1 MLFLKFIGPFLRINI
16 LNNDNIK
23 SQLFHL
29 SKESLKHIVLYSG
42 CGIICKN
49 SDLRNKA
56 LPTDDDTTNSVI
68 SPLLCVYR
76 KADGKLLQEKDKL
89 IWNHRKFK
97 KEINICS
104 NGYMTLGLLYLS
116 EYYRNF
122 SGIDKDKFN
131 LAKYYVD
138 LASEQLEFYAI
149 NCRSADGLFIDKYD
163 SSDPLEKDYNL
174 TDKDIKFKFSTQA
187 LLMAA
192 YYKCYTLSDKKRDDF
207 KDFSLDILNLFSKLK
222 REIRNTS
229 QDELVKICLAF
240 NIFYEAS
247 QLDEAREILVE
258 FTDLMLENIKHM
270 PPSVIRDNVDMSCL
284 SYIAAHLAFKN
295 TGVEKFTDDAQYIFE
310 GLERL
315 YDNERGVFIKD
326 LSEKENKF
334 SSDEILLYLYSFMI
348 QRSTLKG
355 NEQNE
360 LSSKIHNIYKNQVVN
375 SGIILRWPEAPPLD
389 DVERYKNFS
398 NKSEDLLD
406 DSYFRMA
413 NCLGTDSN
421 NLAPIFVKSVSLNR
435 KKESYKQYKS
445 TFDSCKNMF
454 NFFTIIYLNST
465 LDF

>member
-1 MLFLKFIGPFLRINI
+1 MRFIGPFLRINI

-56 LPTDDDTTNSVI
+56 LPNDDDTTNSVI

-76 KADGKLLQEKDKL
+76 KADGKLLQEKDRL
-89 IWNHRKFK
+89 VWNHKKFK

-116 EYYRNF
+116 EYYTNF

-131 LAKYYVD
+131 LAKYYID
-138 LASEQLEFYAI
+138 LSSEQLEFYAI

-163 SSDPLEKDYNL
+163 SSDPLGKEYTL

-187 LLMAA
+187 LLMAT
-192 YYKCYTLSDKKRDDF
+192 YYKCYTLSNKKREDF

-222 REIRNTS
+222 REIFNTS
-229 QDELVKICLAF
+229 HDELVKICLAF
-240 NIFYEAS
+240 NILYEAS
-247 QLDEAREILVE
+247 KLDEAKELLID

-270 PPSVIRDNVDMSCL
+270 PPSVIRDNIDMSCL
-284 SYIAAHLAFKN
+284 SYINAVLAYN
-295 TGVEKFTDDAQYIFE
+295 STGVEKFEADAKYIFA
-310 GLERL
+310 GIERL
-315 YDNERGVFIKD
+315 YDNDRGIFIKD

-334 SSDEILLYLYSFMI
+334 TSDEILLYLYTFMI
-348 QRSTLKG
+348 QRSLLDQ

-360 LSSKIHNIYKNQVVN
+360 LSAKIHNIYKNQVVN
-375 SGIILRWPEAPPLD
+375 SGIILRWPDAPPLD
-389 DVERYKNFS
+389 DVERYKNFTS
-398 NKSEDLLD
+398 KAEDLLD
-406 DSYFRMA
+406 DSYFRMSTTFG
-413 NCLGTDSN
+413 NDSN
-421 NLAPIFVKSVSLNR
+421 NLAPIFIKSVSLNR

-445 TFDSCKNMF
+445 SFDSCKNMF
-454 NFFTIIYLNST
+454 NFFTVIYLNSV